1 MFVIVDPQYFFDKEI
16 VVENFIIQNKNA
28 MEAEQDR
35 SVKKHQAQ
43 QLGFN
48 SLQVVL
54 SVAMV
59 AVGTSASILM
69 ELNL

>member
-1 MFVIVDPQYFFDKEI
+1 
-16 VVENFIIQNKNA
+16 

-59 AVGTSASILM
+59 AVGISASIILDCHCTWGTISTPKNKM
-69 ELNL
+69 INLPEYEYGEL

>member
-1 MFVIVDPQYFFDKEI
+1 
-16 VVENFIIQNKNA
+16 

-59 AVGTSASILM
+59 AVGTSASIPLDFHCN
-69 ELNL
+69 EGTISTLNK

>member
-1 MFVIVDPQYFFDKEI
+1 
-16 VVENFIIQNKNA
+16 

-35 SVKKHQAQ
+35 GVKKHQAQ

-54 SVAMV
+54 SIAMV
-59 AVGTSASILM
+59 TVGTSASIVM
-69 ELNL
+69 ELNV

>member
-1 MFVIVDPQYFFDKEI
+1 MFLRTLSDTKNHY
-16 VVENFIIQNKNA
+16 NKNI

-54 SVAMV
+54 SIAMV

>member
-1 MFVIVDPQYFFDKEI
+1 
-16 VVENFIIQNKNA
+16 

-54 SVAMV
+54 SIAMV